1 MLGALKI
8 EMALNEEQL
17 KAKLTEWGLAPKE
30 DLPQGIKELLAI
42 YAEFNKK
49 ADIELILRAY
59 KFALE
64 AHKGKKRKSGDE
76 YIIHPIEVVRI
87 LTELKLDPPSIAAGL
102 LHDTVEDTDTTIQD
116 IEKAFGKEIAKLVDG
131 VTKLGRVEFQQLN
144 DIRAEN
150 QKKLFLSMA
159 EDIRVVLIKLGDRL
173 HNMRT
178 LSYLKPERQAVIARE
193 TLDFYAP
200 LAHRLGMYQV
210 KWQLEDLAFKTLE
223 PGKYKEL
230 ADKLDMKRKQREA
243 YLDEV
248 ILALELFLKN
258 AGIRAKIQGRA
269 KHIFSIHKKMV
280 TQSLDFLQ
288 LTDLTAVRIITENVT
303 DCYAVL
309 GVIHSVYKP
318 LFEKFKDYIG
328 RPKPNG
334 YQSIH
339 TTVFGPRE
347 RPVEIQIRTQKMHEV
362 AEYGIAAHWRYKEK
376 RGVLSDLD
384 EKLKWLRE
392 ALAAQEETSDARA
405 FIDNVKID
413 LFTDEVFVFT
423 PKGDVITLP
432 KGATPV
438 DFAYR
443 IHTEIGHRCRGARVN
458 GRMVPLNTPLANG
471 QIVEIIT
478 TKKKVGPARDW
489 LSFVRSSYANQKIRY
504 WFRKESEDEQ
514 IALGK
519 DLLQKEEKRLGLFSV
534 ELITPEHLES
544 ELGRYGMKTLDGLY
558 AAIGRGDLNP
568 KQVITTIREA
578 LKNKL
583 KREKSISIIEEE
595 DAHAPVEGDAGTLGV
610 LVEGLDDVWV
620 RFARCCRPI
629 PGDRVVGFIT
639 KGKGV
644 TLHRS
649 KCPQL
654 NSPLLDESRKVSVSW
669 AGDSA
674 ANFAA
679 DIDLWCLDRVGIL
692 RDIAQ
697 VTSSTGA
704 SIAGLQLHFTKD
716 KTVRQTIT
724 VKVGNVSGLNKV
736 IRLLRGVDDVL
747 EVKRSNH

>member
-1 MLGALKI
+1 
-8 EMALNEEQL
+8 
-17 KAKLTEWGLAPKE
+17 
-30 DLPQGIKELLAI
+30 
-42 YAEFNKK
+42 
-49 ADIELILRAY
+49 
-59 KFALE
+59 
-64 AHKGKKRKSGDE
+64 
-76 YIIHPIEVVRI
+76 
-87 LTELKLDPPSIAAGL
+87 
-102 LHDTVEDTDTTIQD
+102 
-116 IEKAFGKEIAKLVDG
+116 
-131 VTKLGRVEFQQLN
+131 
-144 DIRAEN
+144 
-150 QKKLFLSMA
+150 
-159 EDIRVVLIKLGDRL
+159 
-173 HNMRT
+173 
-178 LSYLKPERQAVIARE
+178 
-193 TLDFYAP
+193 
-200 LAHRLGMYQV
+200 
-210 KWQLEDLAFKTLE
+210 
-223 PGKYKEL
+223 
-230 ADKLDMKRKQREA
+230 
-243 YLDEV
+243 
-248 ILALELFLKN
+248 
-258 AGIRAKIQGRA
+258 
-269 KHIFSIHKKMV
+269 
-280 TQSLDFLQ
+280 
-288 LTDLTAVRIITENVT
+288 
-303 DCYAVL
+303 
-309 GVIHSVYKP
+309 

-376 RGVLSDLD
+376 RGIVSDLD

-458 GRMVPLNTPLANG
+458 GRMVPLNTPLSNG

-478 TKKKVGPARDW
+478 TKKKVGPSRDW
-489 LSFVRSSYANQKIRY
+489 LSFVRSSYANQKIMY

-519 DLLQKEEKRLGLFSV
+519 DLLQKEEKRLGLFNM

-595 DAHAPVEGDAGTLGV
+595 DAHAPVEGDAGKLGV

-629 PGDRVVGFIT
+629 PGDKVVGFIT
-639 KGKGV
+639 KGRGI
-644 TLHRS
+644 TLHRY

-654 NSPLLDESRKVSVSW
+654 NSPILDESRKVSVNW
-669 AGDSA
+669 AGDSSVH
-674 ANFAA
+674 FAA
-679 DIDLWCLDRVGIL
+679 DIDVWCLDRIGML
-692 RDIAQ
+692 RDMAQ
-697 VTSSTGA
+697 VISSTGA
-704 SIAGLQLHFTKD
+704 SIAGLQMHFAKD
-716 KTVRQTIT
+716 KTVRQTVT
-724 VKVGNVSGLNKV
+724 VKVANVSELNKV

-747 EVKRSNH
+747 EAKRTNN